1 MILEIESSYGDLLIH
16 GKNITEVEL
25 RAAVKELLTLV
36 NEEEFPSAFCLRHNF
51 EPLPYDSDTQVDFT
65 IDLDTHWVIK
75 H

>member
-1 MILEIESSYGDLLIH
+1 MILEIESAYGDLLLH

-25 RAAVKELLTLV
+25 RASVKELLTLV
-36 NEEEFPSAFCLRHNF
+36 NEENFPAAFCLRHNF
-51 EPLPYDSDTQVDFT
+51 EPLPYDSDIQANFT